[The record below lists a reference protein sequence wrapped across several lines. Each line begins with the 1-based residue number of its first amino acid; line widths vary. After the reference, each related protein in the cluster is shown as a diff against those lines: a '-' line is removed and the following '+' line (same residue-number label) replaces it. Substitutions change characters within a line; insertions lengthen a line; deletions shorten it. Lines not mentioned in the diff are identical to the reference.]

1 MEVELFAIRCRINQA
16 TCIPGISHIII
27 ITNVL
32 HVVRKIFD
40 SAIHPYQIQLIMIL
54 KDLQIFFNG
63 HLNNIVEF
71 WDCPS
76 DKKCHLHAQ
85 VNKDMK
91 KFDFILLYPNK
102 ISWGFSKKE
111 EYDNIIKE
119 WWEEFKLSNLKRRNF
134 LNLLNND
141 HSNIKP
147 SYMKERLWI
156 EHFRFSNSLCTQA
169 TQAITNHA
177 LIGKY
182 YLLFFPR
189 EDFSCPYRL
198 YPIKTRCYILFDCRW
213 FNKGWNLGREIIS
226 QFISF
231 LMEYNLNA
239 FSFGES
245 ITWVHKVVITTLFS
259 FILLFIAN
267 VVYSF
272 LVSFSFL
279 SSLFFLFPWSYLIW
293 LCCSYHGL
301 PSCSM

>member
-1 MEVELFAIRCRINQA
+1 LFCKANHSSEESKSHHCSHLDNVVFSASSDLSSVIIISDASIRNNIAIFISHVHSFNDSLKKTLHHAINVTIMEVELFAIRCRINQA

-85 VNKDMK
+85 VDKDIK

-119 WWEEFKLSNLKRRNF
+119 
-134 LNLLNND
+134 
-141 HSNIKP
+141 
-147 SYMKERLWI
+147 
-156 EHFRFSNSLCTQA
+156 
-169 TQAITNHA
+169 
-177 LIGKY
+177 
-182 YLLFFPR
+182 
-189 EDFSCPYRL
+189 
-198 YPIKTRCYILFDCRW
+198 
-213 FNKGWNLGREIIS
+213 
-226 QFISF
+226 
-231 LMEYNLNA
+231 
-239 FSFGES
+239 
-245 ITWVHKVVITTLFS
+245 
-259 FILLFIAN
+259 
-267 VVYSF
+267 
-272 LVSFSFL
+272 
-279 SSLFFLFPWSYLIW
+279 
-293 LCCSYHGL
+293 
-301 PSCSM
+301 